1 MHRHGFSYLYLFIG
15 IVFLLYSPILFA
27 GFAGDDIYQ
36 LVRPDKFHNSAN
48 LVSVFDEVIASPNG
62 HTQLTGFFY
71 RPLTYAVYIVLYTTC
86 NGSPLP
92 FHIMQLVLFAVAVYL
107 IFLFFKQFFS
117 YKLSFLLSLIFLIH
131 PANNELAAYIAALS
145 DTLCLLF
152 GISILL
158 LIGKT
163 KEYSAKR
170 IVAICVLSLLCLLS
184 KETGAIFII
193 LASMYALYKKSFKKL
208 MLPLTAIT
216 IVYLLLRA
224 NASSHVMLTYL
235 PHPVTYRSAA
245 EHIFLSIQIAY
256 SFIRELIAPTR
267 DAIKPHAFQ
276 LTLPYTIF
284 HSI

>member
-1 MHRHGFSYLYLFIG
+1 MQRHWSSYLFLFIV
-15 IVFLLYSPILFA
+15 IVFLLYSPIFFA

-36 LVRPDKFHNSAN
+36 LVRPDTFHNSAN

-71 RPLTYAVYIVLYTTC
+71 RPLTYAVYTMLYTSF

-92 FHIMQLVLFAVAVYL
+92 FHIMQLILFAVAVYL

-117 YKLSFLLSLIFLIH
+117 HKLSLLISLIFLIH

-152 GISILL
+152 GMSILL

-163 KEYSAKR
+163 KEYSSKR

-193 LASMYALYKKSFKKL
+193 LASVYALYKK
-208 MLPLTAIT
+208 
-216 IVYLLLRA
+216 
-224 NASSHVMLTYL
+224 
-235 PHPVTYRSAA
+235 
-245 EHIFLSIQIAY
+245 
-256 SFIRELIAPTR
+256 
-267 DAIKPHAFQ
+267 
-276 LTLPYTIF
+276 
-284 HSI
+284 